1 MKAAFKQALQEIN
14 SEQAAGQKKVQ
25 TGTVPVVMQVNN
37 RELGRVVLKI
47 MIAFIEIIY
56 FHTFKAKM

>member
-47 MIAFIEIIY
+47 IEDSNSIKLSPS
-56 FHTFKAKM
+56 T